1 MLLLDNKYL
10 QLSMDLHSE
19 IAYMEW
25 NRQTAFMT
33 NEDYQQVLCMCME
46 VLRELQP
53 KALLGDDKHFS
64 KPIPPELQEWTATQ
78 LNPHLEKSG
87 IKKMAFTS
95 SNDFIGDLS
104 IQQSV
109 EEIQRSTRRK
119 QLSIR
124 YFENIEEAKKWVS
137 V

>member
-1 MLLLDNKYL
+1 
-10 QLSMDLHSE
+10 MDLHSE

-25 NRQTAFMT
+25 NRQTAFMS
-33 NEDYQQVLCMCME
+33 NEDFQNVLCMCME
-46 VLRELQP
+46 VLKELQP
-53 KALLGDDKHFS
+53 KALLGNDQYFS
-64 KPIPPELQEWTATQ
+64 KPIPPELQEWTVKQ

-95 SNDFIGDLS
+95 SRDFIGDLS

-109 EEIQRSTRRK
+109 EEIQKNTPRK
-119 QLSIR
+119 QLSVR
-124 YFENIEEAKKWVS
+124 YFENLEEAKKWVS